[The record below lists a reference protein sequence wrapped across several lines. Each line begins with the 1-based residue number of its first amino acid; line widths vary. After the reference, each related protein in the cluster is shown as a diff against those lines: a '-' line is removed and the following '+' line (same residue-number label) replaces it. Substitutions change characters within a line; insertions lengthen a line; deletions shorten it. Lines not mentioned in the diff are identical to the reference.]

1 MSIQQGR
8 QTNTPPGEQER
19 VIRASEVG
27 AYAYCAHAWWL
38 GGVEGVRSQNRPHL
52 RAGRAAHERHGRQVL
67 IGAFLTR
74 LAYLLLLLAGLAG
87 VGWVIS
93 SLLG

>member
-1 MSIQQGR
+1 MSISRVPQV
-8 QTNTPPGEQER
+8 NTPPGEGDR

-38 GGVEGVRSQNRPHL
+38 GGVEGVRPQNRSHL
-52 RAGRAAHERHGRQVL
+52 RAGRAVHERHGRQVL
-67 IGAFLTR
+67 LGAVLTR

-87 VGWVIS
+87 VGWAIS